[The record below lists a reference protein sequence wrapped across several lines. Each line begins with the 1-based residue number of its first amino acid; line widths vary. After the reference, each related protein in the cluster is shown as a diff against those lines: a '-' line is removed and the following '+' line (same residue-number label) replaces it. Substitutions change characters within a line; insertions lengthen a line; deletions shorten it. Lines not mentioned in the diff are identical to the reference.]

1 MSFLPEKRACCK
13 NNQSQDNQGIADH
26 QQGKS
31 SAPLGASPVVQ
42 ETIHRV
48 VNNINEGINKKKY
61 QRSVGGFEPQRVY
74 IINSCIGLEKIDVNG
89 RDKHP

>member
-48 VNNINEGINKKKY
+48 VNNINEGINKKSTSA
-61 QRSVGGFEPQRVY
+61 QWVVLSP
-74 IINSCIGLEKIDVNG
+74 SAST
-89 RDKHP
+89 